1 MRNSLLC
8 LMVLITGLIS
18 AQTTKK
24 QGPVITN
31 YGPTSAVE
39 DPDFIMDMETEYKVI
54 FDVTTSSESKP
65 DQVNKGL
72 ETAAR
77 FLNMHVG
84 AGKDPKTLKPVMIV
98 HGGASYGLLKNDFY
112 KEKYGVDNPN
122 IGLIEELDKA
132 GVDIY
137 ICGQTA
143 AHRDIGEEK
152 RLKEIKLALSAMT
165 VLIELQQQG
174 FAVITLK

>member
-1 MRNSLLC
+1 MRQSIFC
-8 LMVLITGLIS
+8 LFLMITAVIT
-18 AQTTKK
+18 AQKTKK
-24 QGPVITN
+24 PGPVIMS

-39 DPDFIMDMETEYKVI
+39 DPDFVMDKAAEYKVL

-84 AGKDPKTLKPVMIV
+84 AGKDPKTLNPVMIV
-98 HGGASYGLLKNDFY
+98 HGGASYGLLRNEFY

-122 IGLIEELDKA
+122 IGLIEELDRA
-132 GVDIY
+132 GVEIY

-152 RLKEIKLALSAMT
+152 RLQEVKLALSAMT